1 MNRPHAVSPLILL
14 MLLAFILSACGTLSV
29 PSFSTTK
36 PAPPAPVR
44 SENTARQAQD
54 LETQGD
60 FLGAARA
67 YQELAGQAADPQRQ
81 DYILHAAAAYVQA
94 GDITQARLLVDSV
107 AMESLP
113 AERLTRRQ
121 VLDAQVALSE
131 GDPQHALQALDKEP
145 RAGSAPSLQAEAHL
159 LRAESYSLLGNHIE
173 TARARITL
181 ALLLT
186 DPTAIQDNQR
196 GIVQA
201 LAMMSDDALRQLAA
215 GPPEVLSGWMEL
227 VTIARA
233 TGNDPVQ
240 YKTQVADW
248 RHRYRQHP
256 VSEETLHYLAATM
269 TAAPATPVSGAAPSS
284 SVPGMAPAASPVTP
298 VYGAVGSPNRIALLL
313 PVSGPLAGAGNAV
326 REGVLAAART
336 QAGGGNPIVTVYDV
350 GTASA
355 EERATKVLE
364 VYQQALQ
371 EGAAAVL
378 GPLDKEGVK
387 SLYSLGALPVPTLT
401 LNYGDEND
409 ATLANLYQFG
419 LAPEDEARQ
428 AAERAWLEGHSQ
440 ALVLT
445 PSGEWG
451 DRVANAFR
459 AQLELRGGIVVDQE
473 SYPAE
478 GVDFST
484 EVRRL
489 LKYSDAGEKKNKKIR
504 PQRRQDADFIF
515 LAAQPRQA
523 RTIRPLLQ
531 FFYAS
536 ELPVYAT
543 SHAYSG
549 NPSPVADQD
558 LDGLLFTDMPWVLL
572 DNTPQQSLRGTLAGQ
587 SPAAFAQY
595 KRLYALGVD
604 AYHLLAQ
611 LDRLRGAPEERFEG
625 ETGGL
630 TLDAAN
636 RIHRHLVWARF
647 VNGAPQP
654 LEGAR

>member
-1 MNRPHAVSPLILL
+1 
-14 MLLAFILSACGTLSV
+14 MLLALTASACGTLSI
-29 PSFSTTK
+29 PSSSTAR
-36 PAPPAPVR
+36 PAPATVR
-44 SENTARQAQD
+44 SDTVQQAQE
-54 LETQGD
+54 LEKQGD

-67 YQELAGQAADPQRQ
+67 YQALADQAAEPQRQ
-81 DYILHAAAAYVQA
+81 DYILYAAVAYLQA
-94 GDITQARLLVDSV
+94 GDVKQARLLVDSV
-107 AMESLP
+107 AVEGLP

-131 GDPQHALQALDKEP
+131 GDPQHALKALDKEP
-145 RAGSAPSLQAEAHL
+145 RADSAPSLQAEAHL

-181 ALLLT
+181 EPLLT
-186 DPTAIQDNQR
+186 DPIAIQDNQR

-233 TGNDPVQ
+233 TGKDPVQ

-256 VSEETLHYLAATM
+256 ASEETLQYLATR
-269 TAAPATPVSGAAPSS
+269 TAAPASGLTPIEPAP
-284 SVPGMAPAASPVTP
+284 GVTP
-298 VYGAVGSPNRIALLL
+298 APVPLTTIGSPARIALLL
-313 PVSGPLAGAGNAV
+313 PLSGPLAGAGNAV
-326 REGVLAAART
+326 REGVLAAARA
-336 QAGGGNPIVTVYDV
+336 QAGGNPPVTLYDV
-350 GTASA
+350 GAA
-355 EERATKVLE
+355 NVQEGATKVLE
-364 VYQQALQ
+364 MYQQALQ
-371 EGAAAVL
+371 EGAGAVL

-409 ATLANLYQFG
+409 AAPVNLYQFG

-428 AAERAWLEGHSQ
+428 VAERAWLEGHSQ

-445 PSGEWG
+445 PSGDWG
-451 DRVANAFR
+451 DRIYNAFKNE
-459 AQLELRGGIVVDQE
+459 LEQRGGIVVDQE
-473 SYPAE
+473 SYPLE
-478 GVDFST
+478 GVDFSGA
-484 EVRRL
+484 VRRL
-489 LKYSDAGEKKNKKIR
+489 LKYSDGGEKHNKKIR
-504 PQRRQDADFIF
+504 PQRRRDADFIF

-543 SHAYSG
+543 SHVYSG
-549 NPSPVADQD
+549 NPSQVADQD
-558 LDGLLFTDMPWVLL
+558 LEGLMFADMPWVLM
-572 DNTPQQSLRGTLAGQ
+572 DNTPQQALRDALASQ

-625 ETGGL
+625 ETGSL

-647 VNGAPQP
+647 VNGAPQL

>member
-1 MNRPHAVSPLILL
+1 MNLPHAVSRSGLL
-14 MLLAFILSACGTLSV
+14 LLLALTASACGTLSI
-29 PSFSTTK
+29 PSSSTAR
-36 PAPPAPVR
+36 PAPATVR
-44 SENTARQAQD
+44 SDTAQQAQE
-54 LETQGD
+54 LEKQGD

-67 YQELAGQAADPQRQ
+67 YQELADQATEPQRQ
-81 DYILHAAAAYVQA
+81 DYILHAAAAYLQA
-94 GDITQARLLVDSV
+94 GDVKQARLLVDSV
-107 AMESLP
+107 AVEGLP

-131 GDPQHALQALDKEP
+131 GDPQHALKALNSEP
-145 RAGSAPSLQAEAHL
+145 RPGALPSLQAEAHL

-181 ALLLT
+181 EPLLT
-186 DPTAIQDNQR
+186 DPVAIQDNQR

-201 LAMMSDDALRQLAA
+201 LAMMSDEALRQLAA

-233 TGNDPVQ
+233 TGKDPVQ

-256 VSEETLHYLAATM
+256 ASEETLQYLVTR
-269 TAAPATPVSGAAPSS
+269 TAAPAPGLTPVEPAPGITSAT
-284 SVPGMAPAASPVTP
+284 VPLTTTIGTPA
-298 VYGAVGSPNRIALLL
+298 RIALLL
-313 PVSGPLAGAGNAV
+313 PISGPLAGAGNAV
-326 REGVLAAART
+326 REGVLAAARA
-336 QAGGGNPIVTVYDV
+336 QAGGDNPAVTVYDV
-350 GTASA
+350 GAA
-355 EERATKVLE
+355 NAQERTTKVLE
-364 VYQQALQ
+364 MYQQALQ
-371 EGAAAVL
+371 EGVGAVL

-387 SLYSLGALPVPTLT
+387 ALYSLGTLPVPTLT
-401 LNYGDEND
+401 LNYGDESD
-409 ATLANLYQFG
+409 AAPSNLYQFG

-445 PSGEWG
+445 PIGEWG
-451 DRVANAFR
+451 DRIYNAFST
-459 AQLELRGGIVVDQE
+459 QLEQRGGIVVDQE
-473 SYPAE
+473 SYPPE
-478 GVDFST
+478 GVDFSA

-489 LKYSDAGEKKNKKIR
+489 LKYSDAGEKRNKKIR
-504 PQRRQDADFIF
+504 PQRRHDADFIF

-543 SHAYSG
+543 SHVYSA

-558 LDGLLFTDMPWVLL
+558 LEGLMFADMPWVLM
-572 DNTPQQSLRGTLAGQ
+572 DNTPQQVLRGTLAGQ

-630 TLDAAN
+630 TLDTAN

-647 VNGAPQP
+647 VNGAPQL

>member
-1 MNRPHAVSPLILL
+1 MNRPHAVSPLALL
-14 MLLAFILSACGTLSV
+14 VLLALTLSACGTLSI

-36 PAPPAPVR
+36 PAQPAPVR
-44 SENTARQAQD
+44 SENTGQQAQE
-54 LETQGD
+54 LENQGD

-67 YQELAGQAADPQRQ
+67 YQALAEQAAEPQLQ
-81 DYILHAAAAYVQA
+81 DYILHAASAYVQA
-94 GDITQARLLVDSV
+94 GDIKQARLLVDSV
-107 AMESLP
+107 AVESLP

-131 GDPQHALQALDKEP
+131 GDPQHALKALDKEP
-145 RAGSAPSLQAEAHL
+145 QAGAPSLQAEAHL

-181 ALLLT
+181 EPLLT
-186 DPTAIQDNQR
+186 DPIAIQDNQR

-233 TGNDPVQ
+233 TGKDPVR

-256 VSEETLHYLAATM
+256 ASEETLHYLATI
-269 TAAPATPVSGAAPSS
+269 TAAPAPSLTPVEPAP
-284 SVPGMAPAASPVTP
+284 GVTP
-298 VYGAVGSPNRIALLL
+298 TVPLTTTIGSPARIALLL
-313 PVSGPLAGAGNAV
+313 PLSGPLAGAGSAV
-326 REGVLAAART
+326 REGVLAAARA
-336 QAGGGNPIVTVYDV
+336 QAGGNLPVTVYDV
-350 GTASA
+350 GAA
-355 EERATKVLE
+355 NAQEGATKVLE
-364 VYQQALQ
+364 MYQQALQ
-371 EGAAAVL
+371 EGAGAVL

-401 LNYGDEND
+401 LNYGDESD
-409 ATLANLYQFG
+409 AAPINLYQFG

-445 PSGEWG
+445 PSGDWG
-451 DRVANAFR
+451 DRIYNAFKNR
-459 AQLELRGGIVVDQE
+459 LEQRGGIVVDQE
-473 SYPAE
+473 SYPPDA
-478 GVDFST
+478 VDFSAT
-484 EVRRL
+484 VRRL
-489 LKYSDAGEKKNKKIR
+489 LKYSDAGEKRNKKIR

-543 SHAYSG
+543 SHVYSA

-558 LDGLLFTDMPWVLL
+558 LEGLMFADIPWVLM
-572 DNTPQQSLRGTLAGQ
+572 DNTPQQVLRDALASQ

-611 LDRLRGAPEERFEG
+611 IDRLRGAPEERFEG
-625 ETGGL
+625 ETGSL

-647 VNGAPQP
+647 VNGAPQL

>member
-1 MNRPHAVSPLILL
+1 MNRPHAVLL
-14 MLLAFILSACGTLSV
+14 MLLALTLNACGTLGV

-36 PAPPAPVR
+36 PTPAAQAR
-44 SENTARQAQD
+44 SENTARQAQE
-54 LETQGD
+54 LEKQGD

-67 YQELAGQAADPQRQ
+67 YQALAGQAADPQRQ
-81 DYILHAAAAYVQA
+81 DYILHAASAYVQA
-94 GDITQARLLVDSV
+94 GDIGQARLLVDSV
-107 AMESLP
+107 AVEGLP
-113 AERLTRRQ
+113 AEWLTRRQ

-131 GDPQHALQALDKEP
+131 GDPQHALKALDNEP
-145 RAGSAPSLQAEAHL
+145 RAGSAPSLQANAHL

-181 ALLLT
+181 GPLLT

-233 TGNDPVQ
+233 AGKNPAQ
-240 YKTQVADW
+240 YKTQVEDW

-256 VSEETLHYLAATM
+256 ASEETLHYLAT
-269 TAAPATPVSGAAPSS
+269 TVAAPTPVSAINLPPVEPAPGVTPGAAPLTS
-284 SVPGMAPAASPVTP
+284 T
-298 VYGAVGSPNRIALLL
+298 VGSPARIALLL
-313 PVSGPLAGAGNAV
+313 PISGPLAGAGNAV
-326 REGVLAAART
+326 REGVLAAARV
-336 QAGGGNPIVTVYDV
+336 QAGNDNPAVTVYDV
-350 GTASA
+350 GAANA
-355 EERATKVLE
+355 EERTTKVLE
-364 VYQQALQ
+364 MYQQALQ

-409 ATLANLYQFG
+409 ATLTNLYQFG

-428 AAERAWLEGHSQ
+428 VAERAWLEGRSL

-459 AQLELRGGIVVDQE
+459 AQLERRGGIVVDQE
-473 SYPAE
+473 NYPAD

-558 LDGLLFTDMPWVLL
+558 LEGLLFADMPWVLL
-572 DNTPQQSLRGTLAGQ
+572 DNTPQLALRGTLAGQ
-587 SPAAFAQY
+587 SPASFAQY

-611 LDRLRGAPEERFEG
+611 LDRLRGAPEEFFEG
-625 ETGGL
+625 ETGSL

-647 VNGAPQP
+647 VNGAPQL

>member
-1 MNRPHAVSPLILL
+1 MNLPHAVSRLGLL
-14 MLLAFILSACGTLSV
+14 LLLALTASACGTLSI
-29 PSFSTTK
+29 PSSSTAR
-36 PAPPAPVR
+36 PAPTPVR
-44 SENTARQAQD
+44 SDMVQQAQE
-54 LETQGD
+54 LENQGD
-60 FLGAARA
+60 FLGAAHA
-67 YQELAGQAADPQRQ
+67 YQELADQAAEPQRQ
-81 DYILHAAAAYVQA
+81 DYTLHAAAAYMQA
-94 GDITQARLLVDSV
+94 GDVKQARLLVDSV
-107 AMESLP
+107 AVEGLP

-131 GDPQHALQALDKEP
+131 GDPQHALKALDKEP
-145 RAGSAPSLQAEAHL
+145 QAGSAPSLQAEAHL

-181 ALLLT
+181 EPLLT
-186 DPTAIQDNQR
+186 DPIAIQDNQR

-201 LAMMSDDALRQLAA
+201 LVMMSDEALRQLAA

-233 TGNDPVQ
+233 TGKDPVQ

-256 VSEETLHYLAATM
+256 ASEETLRYLATT
-269 TAAPATPVSGAAPSS
+269 TAAPASGLTPVESAPGITSTT
-284 SVPGMAPAASPVTP
+284 VPLTTTIGTPA
-298 VYGAVGSPNRIALLL
+298 RIALLL
-313 PVSGPLAGAGNAV
+313 PITGPLAGAGNAV
-326 REGVLAAART
+326 REGVLAAARA
-336 QAGGGNPIVTVYDV
+336 QAGGDNPAVTVYDV
-350 GTASA
+350 GTANTQ
-355 EERATKVLE
+355 ERAAKVLE
-364 VYQQALQ
+364 MYQQALQ
-371 EGAAAVL
+371 EGAGAVL

-409 ATLANLYQFG
+409 AAPSNLYQFG

-451 DRVANAFR
+451 DRISNAFR
-459 AQLELRGGIVVDQE
+459 AQLEQRGGIVVDQE
-473 SYPAE
+473 SYPPE
-478 GVDFST
+478 GVDFSA

-523 RTIRPLLQ
+523 RTIRPLIQ

-543 SHAYSG
+543 SHVYSA

-558 LDGLLFTDMPWVLL
+558 LEGLMFSDMPWVLM
-572 DNTPQQSLRGTLAGQ
+572 DNTPQQVLRGTLAGQ

-611 LDRLRGAPEERFEG
+611 LDRLRGSPEEHFDG

-630 TLDAAN
+630 TLDTAN

-647 VNGAPQP
+647 VNGVPQP

>member
-1 MNRPHAVSPLILL
+1 
-14 MLLAFILSACGTLSV
+14 MLLALTVSACGTLSI
-29 PSFSTTK
+29 PSSSTAR
-36 PAPPAPVR
+36 PAPAPVR
-44 SENTARQAQD
+44 SDTAQQAQE
-54 LETQGD
+54 LENQGD

-67 YQELAGQAADPQRQ
+67 YQALADQAAEPQRQ
-81 DYILHAAAAYVQA
+81 DYILHAAVAYVQA
-94 GDITQARLLVDSV
+94 GDIPQARLLVDSV
-107 AMESLP
+107 AVEGLP

-131 GDPQHALQALDKEP
+131 GDPQHALKALEGEP
-145 RAGSAPSLQAEAHL
+145 QSGTPQSLQAEAHL

-181 ALLLT
+181 EPLLT
-186 DPTAIQDNQR
+186 DPIAIQDNQR
-196 GIVQA
+196 GIIQA

-233 TGNDPVQ
+233 TGKDPVQ

-256 VSEETLHYLAATM
+256 ASEETLQYLATR
-269 TAAPATPVSGAAPSS
+269 TAAPASGLTPIE
-284 SVPGMAPAASPVTP
+284 PALGVTP
-298 VYGAVGSPNRIALLL
+298 APVPLTTIGSPARIALLL
-313 PVSGPLAGAGNAV
+313 PLSGPLAGAGNAV
-326 REGVLAAART
+326 REGVLAAARA
-336 QAGGGNPIVTVYDV
+336 QAGGDNPAVTVYDV
-350 GTASA
+350 GAA
-355 EERATKVLE
+355 NAQEGATKVLE
-364 VYQQALQ
+364 MYQQALQ
-371 EGAAAVL
+371 EGAGAVL

-409 ATLANLYQFG
+409 AAPVNLYQFG

-445 PSGEWG
+445 PSGDWG
-451 DRVANAFR
+451 DRIYNAFKN
-459 AQLELRGGIVVDQE
+459 QLEQRGGIVVDQE
-473 SYPAE
+473 SYPLE
-478 GVDFST
+478 GVDFSAT
-484 EVRRL
+484 VRRL
-489 LKYSDAGEKKNKKIR
+489 LKYSDAGEKRNKKIR

-543 SHAYSG
+543 SHVYSA

-558 LDGLLFTDMPWVLL
+558 LEGLMFADMPWVLM
-572 DNTPQQSLRGTLAGQ
+572 DNTLQQVLRDALASQ

-611 LDRLRGAPEERFEG
+611 IDRLRGAPEERFEG
-625 ETGGL
+625 ETGSL

-647 VNGAPQP
+647 VNGAPQL